1 MEQTWKVQSGS
12 VSVLLPEL
20 TVFLKDSVAKNKQSF
35 VYILFPPLFFLFLKK
50 KKELFLL
57 MDTAR
62 VMH

>member
-50 KKELFLL
+50 KKELSLL